1 MAAMRFLTTVL
12 AIALSLA
19 ACGLSVGGPGPDPS
33 GSLAV
38 SDRIAAIGKGQ
49 DWYAAINVVNG
60 RPDATRY
67 QGGWSYVQVR
77 VAPGVDPGSAIVAR
91 ACDAIATAVNN
102 PKYGPSVDV
111 TSIELIPIEMTE
123 SSSSHKCWTPEAES
137 LPS

>member
-1 MAAMRFLTTVL
+1 MRVLTTVL
-12 AIALSLA
+12 AIALSVA

-49 DWYAAINVVNG
+49 EWYATINLVDG
-60 RPDATRY
+60 RPDATKY

-77 VAPGVDPGSAIVAR
+77 VAPGVDPGSEIVAR
-91 ACDAIATAVNN
+91 ACDAVAAAVNN
-102 PKYGPSVDV
+102 PKYGPALDV
-111 TSIELIPIEMTE
+111 TSIELIPIETTN
-123 SSSSHKCWTPEAES
+123 SSSRKCWTPEAES